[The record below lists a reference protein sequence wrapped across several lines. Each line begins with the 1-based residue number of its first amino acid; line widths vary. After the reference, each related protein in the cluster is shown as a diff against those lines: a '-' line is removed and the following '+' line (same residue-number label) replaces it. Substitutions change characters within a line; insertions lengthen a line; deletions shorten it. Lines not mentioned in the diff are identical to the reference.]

1 LRHVL
6 EIMDHAHV
14 VIITASPPSTRC
26 CESPVFGWHMGS
38 LAATCYSEECG
49 RKMNVSMYSSINAGS
64 ANWLGSYQDFEM
76 WLSVIIPN
84 LDAARYDTGSLHVAT
99 TLVDLKILLQD
110 HKIQSL
116 NFLKVLSSELI
127 SMIGLILGL
136 HAGGRQL
143 HRRAES
149 SLASLRDIMPAAST
163 PRTYVNWAPA
173 VHTDVWQAAC

>member
-1 LRHVL
+1 MFHTSWGTSLRWW
-6 EIMDHAHV
+6 IMHMLWL
-14 VIITASPPSTRC
+14 SQLFR
-26 CESPVFGWHMGS
+26 PV
-38 LAATCYSEECG
+38 LAAVSLQYLSDTWGHWLQPVIVKSVEE
-49 RKMNVSMYSSINAGS
+49 KMNVSMYSSINAGS

-84 LDAARYDTGSLHVAT
+84 LDAARSDTGSLHVAT

-116 NFLKVLSSELI
+116 NFLKVLSSELL

-163 PRTYVNWAPA
+163 PRT
-173 VHTDVWQAAC
+173 